1 MRLKKVIDN
10 MYGFVTFVLVKQLKN
25 INYDNHRIYTS
36 C

>member
-10 MYGFVTFVLVKQLKN
+10 MLEPLTFVLVKQLKN